1 MTCPASPLTVAG
13 PVLPVSSPATQARR
27 GSAFLLLASI
37 TVSFLAGSSAPTPLY
52 AHYQAAWGF
61 SAATVTAIFA
71 SYAVVLLASLLVF
84 GRLSDHLGRKPVIV
98 ASALLQ
104 VVAMAIFASAAGVG
118 ALFAGRIVQGIAT
131 GAAIAAVGAGMLD
144 LDRERGTIANAV
156 APAFGTAAG
165 AILSGLMVRYLPQPT
180 LLVYAVLAA
189 VYVLQAAG
197 IAAMPEPGRTRPGAL
212 ASLRPQLGAR
222 GAAKDAVRL
231 AVPMLV
237 AGWAVAGFYASLGP
251 ALVRKVFGL
260 DPSLAGGMALFA
272 LAGSAGLAVAALR
285 ASSPQRLSALGARA
299 LALGMA
305 AVLAALVTHSAI
317 AYFLATVLAGVG
329 FGAGFQGGVRSVL
342 AVTGT
347 ADRAGVLSVVFVV
360 AYLAMGLPAVGAGVA
375 VVRTGDLLG
384 TAVVFGALVLLL
396 AATTLRGERAPRQ
409 PE

>member
-13 PVLPVSSPATQARR
+13 PVLPVASPAAGSRR
-27 GSAFLLLASI
+27 NAFLLLASV

-61 SAATVTAIFA
+61 SAATVTAVFA

-104 VVAMAIFASAAGVG
+104 VGAMAVFATADGVA
-118 ALFAGRIVQGIAT
+118 ALFAARIVQGIAT

-165 AILSGLMVRYLPQPT
+165 AVLSGLMVRYLPHPT

-189 VYVLQAAG
+189 VYLLQAAG
-197 IAAMPEPGRTRPGAL
+197 IAPMPEPGRTRAGAL
-212 ASLRPQLGAR
+212 ASLRPQLGAQ
-222 GAAKDAVRL
+222 GAARDAVRL

-260 DPSLAGGMALFA
+260 DPSLAGGLALFA
-272 LAGSAGLAVAALR
+272 LAGSAGLAVAVLR
-285 ASSPQRLSALGARA
+285 ASSPQRLSALGGRA

-305 AVLAALVTHSAI
+305 AILAALVTHSAI
-317 AYFLATVLAGVG
+317 AYFAATVLTGVG
-329 FGAGFQGGVRSVL
+329 FGSGFQGGVRSVL
-342 AVTGT
+342 AVTG
-347 ADRAGVLSVVFVV
+347 AAERASVLSVVFVV
-360 AYLAMGLPAVGAGVA
+360 AYLAMGLPAVGAGLA
-375 VVRTGDLLG
+375 VVRTGDLVG
-384 TAVVFGALVLLL
+384 TALVFGTLVLLL
-396 AATTLRGERAPRQ
+396 AATTLRGQRMPRQ

>member
-13 PVLPVSSPATQARR
+13 PALPVSSPATQARR

>member
-13 PVLPVSSPATQARR
+13 PVLPVSSPATHARR

-180 LLVYAVLAA
+180 LLVYVVLAA

>member
-1 MTCPASPLTVAG
+1 MTCAAAP
-13 PVLPVSSPATQARR
+13 LPVTVPALSAAPSRDRERQ
-27 GSAFLLLASI
+27 GSAFLLLASV

-61 SAATVTAIFA
+61 SAATVTAVFA

-98 ASALLQ
+98 AAALLQ
-104 VVAMAIFASAAGVG
+104 VGAMAVFATAAGVG
-118 ALFAGRIVQGIAT
+118 ALFAGRLVQGIAT

-165 AILSGLMVRYLPQPT
+165 AVLSGLMVRYLPHPT

-189 VYVLQAAG
+189 VYLLQAAG
-197 IAAMPEPGRTRPGAL
+197 AASMPEPGRTRPGAL

-222 GAAKDAVRL
+222 GAARDAVRL
-231 AVPMLV
+231 AAPMLV

-251 ALVRKVFGL
+251 ALVRQVFGL
-260 DPSLAGGMALFA
+260 DPSLAGGLALFA
-272 LAGSAGLAVAALR
+272 LAGSAGVTVALLR
-285 ASSPQRLSALGARA
+285 ASSPERLNALGARA

-305 AVLAALVTHSAI
+305 AVLAALVAGSPL

-342 AVTGT
+342 AVTG
-347 ADRAGVLSVVFVV
+347 AAERGSVLSVVFAV
-360 AYLAMGLPAVGAGVA
+360 AYLAMGLPAVGAGLAVA
-375 VVRTGDLLG
+375 STGDLLD
-384 TAVVFGALVLLL
+384 TALVFGGLVLVL
-396 AATTLRGERAPRQ
+396 ASTALRGHRLHHQ

>member
-1 MTCPASPLTVAG
+1 MTCPASPLTVAA
-13 PVLPVSSPATQARR
+13 PVLPLASPAKR
-27 GSAFLLLASI
+27 GLRGNAFLLLASV

-84 GRLSDHLGRKPVIV
+84 GRLSDYLGRKPVIV

-104 VVAMAIFASAAGVG
+104 VGAMTVFATAAGVG
-118 ALFAGRIVQGIAT
+118 ALFVGRIVQGIAT

-180 LLVYAVLAA
+180 LLVYVVLAA
-189 VYVLQAAG
+189 VYLLQAAG
-197 IAAMPEPGRTRPGAL
+197 IAAMTEPGHTRPGAL

-222 GAAKDAVRL
+222 GAARDAVRL
-231 AVPMLV
+231 AVPLLV

-251 ALVRKVFGL
+251 ALMRKVFGL

-272 LAGSAGLAVAALR
+272 LAGSAGLAVAVLR
-285 ASSPQRLSALGARA
+285 EFSPQRLSALGARA

-305 AVLAALVTHSAI
+305 AVLAALVTHSTL

-329 FGAGFQGGVRSVL
+329 FGSGFQGGVRSVL

-347 ADRAGVLSVVFVV
+347 AERGGVLSVVFAV

-375 VVRTGDLLG
+375 VARTGDLLG

-396 AATTLRGERAPRQ
+396 AATALRGRDTAHQ

>member
-1 MTCPASPLTVAG
+1 MTCPAAPLTVAG
-13 PVLPVSSPATQARR
+13 PVLPVASSTAHARR
-27 GSAFLLLASI
+27 GSAFLLLASV

-98 ASALLQ
+98 AAALLQ
-104 VVAMAIFASAAGVG
+104 VGAMAVFASATGAG
-118 ALFAGRIVQGIAT
+118 ALFVARIVQGIAT

-144 LDRERGTIANAV
+144 LDRERGTLANAV

-165 AILSGLMVRYLPQPT
+165 AVLSGLMVRYLPQPT

-189 VYVLQAAG
+189 VYLLQAASV
-197 IAAMPEPGRTRPGAL
+197 AAMTEPGRTRPGAL
-212 ASLRPQLGAR
+212 ASLRPQLGAH
-222 GAAKDAVRL
+222 GAARDAVRL

-272 LAGSAGLAVAALR
+272 LAGSAGLAVAVLR
-285 ASSPQRLSALGARA
+285 RASPQRLSALGARA

-305 AVLAALVTHSAI
+305 AVLAALVTHSAV
-317 AYFLATVLAGVG
+317 AYFLATMLAGVG
-329 FGAGFQGGVRSVL
+329 FGSGFQGGVRSVL
-342 AVTGT
+342 AVTG
-347 ADRAGVLSVVFVV
+347 AAERGGVLSVVFAV

-396 AATTLRGERAPRQ
+396 AATTLRRHPTPRQ

>member
-13 PVLPVSSPATQARR
+13 PVLPAVSSTTRGR
-27 GSAFLLLASI
+27 GSAFLLLASV

-98 ASALLQ
+98 ASALVQ
-104 VVAMAIFASAAGVG
+104 VGAMAVFASAEGVG

-165 AILSGLMVRYLPQPT
+165 AVLSGLMVRYLPQPT
-180 LLVYAVLAA
+180 LLVYVVLAA
-189 VYVLQAAG
+189 AYLLQAAG

-212 ASLRPQLGAR
+212 ASLRPQLRAH
-222 GAAKDAVRL
+222 GAARDAVRL

-272 LAGSAGLAVAALR
+272 LAGSAGVAVAVLR
-285 ASSPQRLSALGARA
+285 HASPQRLSAFGARA
-299 LALGMA
+299 LVSGMA
-305 AVLAALVTHSAI
+305 AVLAALVMHSAI

-329 FGAGFQGGVRSVL
+329 FGSGFQGGVRSVL

-347 ADRAGVLSVVFVV
+347 AERAGVLSVVFVV

-396 AATTLRGERAPRQ
+396 AAMTLRRDRTPSQ

>member
-396 AATTLRGERAPRQ
+396 AATTLRGEQAPRQ

>member
-1 MTCPASPLTVAG
+1 MTCPASPLTIAG
-13 PVLPVSSPATQARR
+13 PALPVSSPATQARR